1 MDRATEDIK
10 IEYQYQATADA
21 EERLAQAF
29 DLILRLIFSDSPPN
43 QPTQSDDPRQVPYCP
58 RPIPTPPLGQAG
70 QVHRGREDS

>member
-43 QPTQSDDPRQVPYCP
+43 QPTQSDDPPSGTLR
-58 RPIPTPPLGQAG
+58 
-70 QVHRGREDS
+70 